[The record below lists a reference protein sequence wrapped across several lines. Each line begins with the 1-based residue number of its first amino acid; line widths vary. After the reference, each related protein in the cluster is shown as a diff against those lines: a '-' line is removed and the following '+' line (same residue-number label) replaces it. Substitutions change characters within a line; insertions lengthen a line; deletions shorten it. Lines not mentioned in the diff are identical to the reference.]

1 MISLKNLRVVDI
13 RKFASLDDQI
23 SLIQLLFVSS
33 PSLDTMT
40 VELDYE
46 YLFHRRRVEGKDYQ
60 FDMPCYQGY
69 WEPCAWEFGV
79 HRFNGGTK
87 FKWTRERHTKE

>member
-1 MISLKNLRVVDI
+1 
-13 RKFASLDDQI
+13 
-23 SLIQLLFVSS
+23 
-33 PSLDTMT
+33 MT

-46 YLFHRRRVEGKDYQ
+46 YLFHRRRVEGKEYQ

-69 WEPCAWEFGV
+69 WEPYAWEFGV

-87 FKWTRERHTKE
+87 FKWTRKRHTKE

>member
-23 SLIQLLFVSS
+23 SLIQLLFASS

-69 WEPCAWEFGV
+69 W
-79 HRFNGGTK
+79 GTLCLGI
-87 FKWTRERHTKE
+87 WCS